1 MRELE
6 RIAGAGEILIVTRL
20 IGQQPIIG
28 GIVDAAITQRRAHM
42 VALTGV
48 VVDDIQDHLD
58 SSIVQRRDGR
68 AKIGDRVASGVARLR
83 RKEAERVVA
92 PIILQATLD
101 QMTLIK
107 KGMRCSI
114 EVISDV
120 SAAISSGSRRCSS
133 ISRSSDAPVTPHA
146 SP

>member
-6 RIAGAGEILIVTRL
+6 RIAGAGEILVVTRL

-48 VVDDIQDHLD
+48 IVDDIQDYLD
-58 SSIVQRRDGR
+58 SGVVQRRDGR
-68 AKIGDRVASGVARLR
+68 PKIGDRVASGVARLR
-83 RKEAERVVA
+83 RKEAERVVT

-107 KGMRCSI
+107 KGMDRQKF
-114 EVISDV
+114 DR
-120 SAAISSGSRRCSS
+120 A
-133 ISRSSDAPVTPHA
+133 D
-146 SP
+146 